1 MQTIR
6 LGGLVAAVLMAAGF
20 ACATPAL
27 AGGRTVHGTQ
37 NMSPVRPLTD
47 DKCDAACDAA
57 SDKCAI
63 EAGKD
68 AAKQRQCDA
77 AYDTCLRNC
86 QGPG

>member
-1 MQTIR
+1 MNKLMRGVTATV
-6 LGGLVAAVLMAAGF
+6 LVGVCFAVTGATWASGRAAHAPQA
-20 ACATPAL
+20 
-27 AGGRTVHGTQ
+27 
-37 NMSPVRPLTD
+37 MSPVRALND

-77 AYDTCLRNC
+77 SYEACLRKC

>member
-1 MQTIR
+1 MKTIR
-6 LGGLVAAVLMAAGF
+6 VAGLVATALMAAGF
-20 ACATPAL
+20 AFATPTL
-27 AGGRTVHGTQ
+27 AAGRTVHGPQ
-37 NMSPVRPLTD
+37 QMSPVRPLTD

-57 SDKCAI
+57 SDKCSI

-77 AYDTCLRNC
+77 NYDTCLRNC

>member
-1 MQTIR
+1 MKTIR
-6 LGGLVAAVLMAAGF
+6 VVGLVMTVLMAGVAF
-20 ACATPAL
+20 AAPAS
-27 AGGRTVHGTQ
+27 AEGRTVHGPQ
-37 NMSPVRPLTD
+37 LMSPVRPLTD

-77 AYDTCLRNC
+77 SYDTCLRSC
-86 QGPG
+86 QGRG